1 MKIQHIDDVD
11 GLFKVIDACTGKI
24 ELVCDDM
31 RLNLKSKLTQYVAL
45 ASIFSGGHE
54 IPEMEL
60 IAYNQD
66 DVIRLLNFM
75 AGGSL

>member
-1 MKIQHIDDVD
+1 MKIQNIKNID
-11 GLFKVIDACTGKI
+11 GLFETIDKCTGKI

-31 RLNLKSKLTQYVAL
+31 RLNLKSKLAQYVAL

-54 IPEMEL
+54 IPEMEI

-66 DVIRLLNFM
+66 DVNRLIHFM
-75 AGGSL
+75 MND